1 MCSRLVVIVGV
12 TLLLLLNGAVAS
24 ADDPFRVVLSRVDA
38 ADFPTVRLVAS
49 VVDLKG
55 KAVAGLRPQDLQV
68 RESGVASQANVSL
81 ASMVSPVAL
90 ALVLDTSGSMSG
102 RPLADAKTAMA
113 TMISALGANDQVAIL
128 SFNATV
134 RIAQPLTADKARALA
149 AVGSLVAGGD
159 TAIYDAVLG
168 TVDALKGADPRAR
181 RAIVLLTD
189 GFDTAS
195 RSSRESAIAR
205 LAGSGFPM
213 YTIGLGSS
221 IDRQT
226 IEALA
231 AAAPGG
237 AAYVAPT
244 SSQLAGIYNALS
256 EQILTEYSVEYRS
269 AATGLADGSAVAFEI
284 VVSREGVIIARTTS
298 SFLIPAGRGMTKA
311 AAPTAAPQTVATP
324 APVMIDTRRPQS
336 WIVGLL
342 GAMTALM
349 FVLWLNELTL
359 HVGAA
364 ARRRLRAL
372 SADAGI
378 ESESAGGRPLL
389 ARVSGPLRSIGR
401 AVLRFLPQKYI
412 DQTRH
417 RLELAGEP
425 MNEAEFV
432 GLLCV
437 GTICL
442 SALLALIVMIVSV
455 SVSSSLIGAAVGAAA
470 GFALPGLVIS
480 SKARARR
487 KAIRRALI
495 PSLDMLALSAEAG
508 LAFDGAIAQ
517 VVQRWKNP
525 LSDELRR
532 LLLEFQMGRERRQA
546 LRELARRTDVPDISK
561 FVNAVIQADTL
572 GVGLA
577 KVLQDQAVELR
588 TKRRQRAEEQ
598 ARLAP
603 VKMMF
608 PMVLLIFPALFLV
621 ILGPAVPK
629 LTSIFNIVN

>member
-1 MCSRLVVIVGV
+1 MCSRLVAIVGV

-24 ADDPFRVVLSRVDA
+24 ADDPSRVVLSRVDA

-244 SSQLAGIYNALS
+244 SSQLAGIYNTLS

-311 AAPTAAPQTVATP
+311 TAPTAAPQTVATP

>member
-1 MCSRLVVIVGV
+1 MSSRIALAFGV
-12 TLLLLLNGAVAS
+12 ALLLVLNGGIAY
-24 ADDPFRVVLSRVDA
+24 ADDPFRIVLSRVDA

-49 VVDLKG
+49 VVDSSG

-68 RESGVASQANVSL
+68 REGGVTPQATVSL

-134 RIAQPLTADKARALA
+134 RIAQPLT

-256 EQILTEYSVEYRS
+256 AQILTEYSVEYPS
-269 AATGLADGSAVAFEI
+269 AATGLADGSAVAFE
-284 VVSREGVIIARTTS
+284 V
-298 SFLIPAGRGMTKA
+298 
-311 AAPTAAPQTVATP
+311 
-324 APVMIDTRRPQS
+324 
-336 WIVGLL
+336 
-342 GAMTALM
+342 
-349 FVLWLNELTL
+349 
-359 HVGAA
+359 
-364 ARRRLRAL
+364 
-372 SADAGI
+372 
-378 ESESAGGRPLL
+378 
-389 ARVSGPLRSIGR
+389 
-401 AVLRFLPQKYI
+401 
-412 DQTRH
+412 
-417 RLELAGEP
+417 
-425 MNEAEFV
+425 
-432 GLLCV
+432 
-437 GTICL
+437 
-442 SALLALIVMIVSV
+442 
-455 SVSSSLIGAAVGAAA
+455 
-470 GFALPGLVIS
+470 
-480 SKARARR
+480 
-487 KAIRRALI
+487 
-495 PSLDMLALSAEAG
+495 
-508 LAFDGAIAQ
+508 
-517 VVQRWKNP
+517 
-525 LSDELRR
+525 
-532 LLLEFQMGRERRQA
+532 
-546 LRELARRTDVPDISK
+546 
-561 FVNAVIQADTL
+561 
-572 GVGLA
+572 
-577 KVLQDQAVELR
+577 
-588 TKRRQRAEEQ
+588 
-598 ARLAP
+598 
-603 VKMMF
+603 
-608 PMVLLIFPALFLV
+608 
-621 ILGPAVPK
+621 
-629 LTSIFNIVN
+629 